1 MGKYA
6 IPQLAEILVKKN
18 GLKPSEAQD
27 FVSAMFDII
36 KEGLETDKLV
46 KVKGFGTF
54 KIIDVDPRES
64 VNVNT
69 GERVLINS
77 HQKITF
83 TPDSVMK
90 EMVNRPFS
98 QFETVVINDGVDF
111 SKVDNGDIKI
121 EIIGENTGDD
131 NAEDAADDEPTTDA
145 IYEDSGAEED
155 NAAVE
160 DNVQEQKPEEE
171 QTVKHTEQQMEESIE
186 KPIEEP
192 EAVQEVK
199 DTKEEKAEKEE
210 EILEEEVKPEPVTKE
225 KEIEIK
231 ESATDVSSL
240 EVVKITSIIP
250 ATFVPDSPIILEEVV
265 IKTRTEDSFVS
276 IKVRNISNKDFV
288 SSTWKMDG
296 TRDFKSNKRIS
307 SGSETTIDA
316 IINVPTDRAS
326 FSLSSITDEEGN
338 NLDIAER
345 RLTLPEKLDISLLT
359 KDDRF
364 PFFLSSLKKKEGV
377 DAHWLYKEDETSSFW
392 LCPVCGIPVKKEEKC
407 PSCAL
412 DREKAQVFSYSSLTT
427 LFDKA
432 KESKEE

>member
-1 MGKYA
+1 MIGKTKTGRELVLFSQTFKALLCLVIIASY
-6 IPQLAEILVKKN
+6 LAFGNALPALIYTILVFLMALVYGYYRMREWEFDPVTIPLSRREIPVPPKK
-18 GLKPSEAQD
+18 EAAS
-27 FVSAMFDII
+27 VS
-36 KEGLETDKLV
+36 TDDK
-46 KVKGFGTF
+46 
-54 KIIDVDPRES
+54 
-64 VNVNT
+64 
-69 GERVLINS
+69 
-77 HQKITF
+77 
-83 TPDSVMK
+83 
-90 EMVNRPFS
+90 
-98 QFETVVINDGVDF
+98 
-111 SKVDNGDIKI
+111 
-121 EIIGENTGDD
+121 
-131 NAEDAADDEPTTDA
+131 
-145 IYEDSGAEED
+145 
-155 NAAVE
+155 
-160 DNVQEQKPEEE
+160 
-171 QTVKHTEQQMEESIE
+171 
-186 KPIEEP
+186 EEP

-231 ESATDVSSL
+231 ESTTDVSSL
-240 EVVKITSIIP
+240 EVVKITSFIP

-377 DAHWLYKEDETSSFW
+377 DAHWLYKEDDTSSFW

>member
-1 MGKYA
+1 MSENKIENKTKGMKFHQFYTYVYLPLSAVLALFVALGRFYYIKTISLDGFRGWIELVHTIYPMVCCVLSVITLPFLIGKTKTGRELVLFSQTFKALLCLVIIASY
-6 IPQLAEILVKKN
+6 LAFGNALPALIYTILVFLMALVYGYYRMREWEFDPVTIPLSRREIPVPPKK
-18 GLKPSEAQD
+18 EALA
-27 FVSAMFDII
+27 VS
-36 KEGLETDKLV
+36 TDDK
-46 KVKGFGTF
+46 
-54 KIIDVDPRES
+54 
-64 VNVNT
+64 
-69 GERVLINS
+69 
-77 HQKITF
+77 
-83 TPDSVMK
+83 
-90 EMVNRPFS
+90 
-98 QFETVVINDGVDF
+98 
-111 SKVDNGDIKI
+111 
-121 EIIGENTGDD
+121 
-131 NAEDAADDEPTTDA
+131 
-145 IYEDSGAEED
+145 
-155 NAAVE
+155 
-160 DNVQEQKPEEE
+160 
-171 QTVKHTEQQMEESIE
+171 
-186 KPIEEP
+186 EEP

-231 ESATDVSSL
+231 ESTTDVSSL
-240 EVVKITSIIP
+240 EVVKITSIIS
-250 ATFVPDSPIILEEVV
+250 ATFVLNSPIILEEVV